1 MATDYTI
8 DLRTWLLSLT
18 GINGVATVHHNHVPE
33 DKAVPFVWF
42 AMASEQ
48 RDNCL
53 DSAAGE
59 EAMTQLFNIEICG
72 TSLGG
77 VVAIAKAIKDAC
89 PFRGALGT
97 KTVQLCDVDNHDERY
112 VPQNE
117 FSDDVRHI
125 QTLLLR
131 IFP

>member
-1 MATDYTI
+1 MATDYT
-8 DLRTWLLSLT
+8 LQVRTWLLSLT
-18 GINGVATVHHNHVPE
+18 GITGVATVHHNHVPE
-33 DKAVPFVWF
+33 DKALPYVWF
-42 AMASEQ
+42 SLSSEQ
-48 RDNCL
+48 KDNCL
-53 DSAAGE
+53 DAAAGE
-59 EAMTQLFNIEICG
+59 EPVMQLFNIEICG

-77 VVAIAKAIKDAC
+77 VVAVAKAIKDVC
-89 PFRGALGT
+89 PFRGTLGAT
-97 KTVQLCDVDNHDERY
+97 TVQLCDVDNHDEDY